1 MPSKKLK
8 LVFWAIALALPILFF
23 VVLEL
28 GLRAAG
34 YGQSIPLFME
44 NPNAKGYMLP
54 TPDVVKRY
62 FHDHKLAPNVT
73 IETNFFKKDKPENGL
88 RFFVQGGSTAA
99 GFPYGY
105 ATSIAGML
113 DYRLK
118 QTFPEREV
126 EVVNTALSA
135 VNSYT
140 LLDFVDEIIEQKPD
154 AILIYAGHNEY
165 LGILG
170 VGSAYT
176 AANSHAATLMY
187 IKLKEL
193 RIFQLLQDVYSQFF
207 TSELHSAPSDKSRT
221 MMAKVAKHKNIP
233 TDSALFEQGAKQFAQ
248 NMKMVLAK
256 YQAAGIPVFIST
268 IASNLSHQQPFSS
281 GPVPPELTTLMNQS
295 PENLNPQE
303 LAELESY
310 VKETPTASVHFKL
323 AQSYLSQGQLDQAK
337 QHFTLAK
344 EHDLLRF
351 RAPEVQNQTIRQLA
365 QQSGV
370 YLVDGLADLEQV
382 ARNKIIGETL
392 MIEHLHP
399 TVKGYAV
406 IADSFYQALDESG
419 VLGKFPNK
427 ISRFSAHQEL
437 PIFAAERYWGEAKIA
452 GLMADYPFTDTPQKP
467 VFKPIQNW
475 SDKLGFAAYK
485 KQASWLQI
493 AQASLQYAQQ
503 QGDVLTQIKA
513 VKLLSDA
520 IPNDVNLAY
529 QAGTSL
535 IQLGR
540 PIEAPRYLKRVLQQN
555 ANHTNAMLALAHA
568 YVQQQKLAKALAYL
582 EQVIALEPNNPVA
595 NDIIPQIK
603 QRLN

>member
-310 VKETPTASVHFKL
+310 VKEL
-323 AQSYLSQGQLDQAK
+323 
-337 QHFTLAK
+337 
-344 EHDLLRF
+344 
-351 RAPEVQNQTIRQLA
+351 
-365 QQSGV
+365 
-370 YLVDGLADLEQV
+370 
-382 ARNKIIGETL
+382 
-392 MIEHLHP
+392 
-399 TVKGYAV
+399 
-406 IADSFYQALDESG
+406 
-419 VLGKFPNK
+419 
-427 ISRFSAHQEL
+427 
-437 PIFAAERYWGEAKIA
+437 
-452 GLMADYPFTDTPQKP
+452 
-467 VFKPIQNW
+467 
-475 SDKLGFAAYK
+475 
-485 KQASWLQI
+485 
-493 AQASLQYAQQ
+493 
-503 QGDVLTQIKA
+503 
-513 VKLLSDA
+513 
-520 IPNDVNLAY
+520 
-529 QAGTSL
+529 SL
-535 IQLGR
+535 IH
-540 PIEAPRYLKRVLQQN
+540 I
-555 ANHTNAMLALAHA
+555 
-568 YVQQQKLAKALAYL
+568 
-582 EQVIALEPNNPVA
+582 
-595 NDIIPQIK
+595 
-603 QRLN
+603 